1 MTTSLLRENTMTS
14 FELDIIDE
22 KSRAG
27 SEFLMHI
34 VDEMRRALVTE
45 KSHRKLTQQSI
56 ADKVGTSRHVI
67 NRELQGLENV
77 SARRIGEF
85 FWAIGWEPHFE
96 ARRIPDGH
104 NEIIRPAAT
113 APLEPGRD
121 NHKARVS
128 ALDDEKDEK
137 DKKASAAEM
146 AYAE

>member
-1 MTTSLLRENTMTS
+1 MTS
-14 FELDIIDE
+14 YELDIIDE

-27 SEFLMHI
+27 SEFLMRV
-34 VDEMRRALVTE
+34 VDEMRRALVAE
-45 KSHRKLTQQSI
+45 KSYRKLTQQSI
-56 ADKVGTSRHVI
+56 ADKVGTSCHVI
-67 NRELQGLENV
+67 NRELQGLDNV

-96 ARRIPDGH
+96 ARRVPDCQ

-113 APLEPGRD
+113 APREPDRY
-121 NHKARVS
+121 NHKASVS
-128 ALDDEKDEK
+128 ALDDKKDEK

>member
-1 MTTSLLRENTMTS
+1 MTS

-27 SEFLMHI
+27 LEFLMRV

-56 ADKVGTSRHVI
+56 AVKIGTSRHVI

-77 SARRIGEF
+77 SARRIGEY

-96 ARRIPDGH
+96 AQRRPDRS
-104 NEIIRPAAT
+104 NEIMPPTAT
-113 APLEPGRD
+113 APREPDRD

-128 ALDDEKDEK
+128 ALDDKKDEK
-137 DKKASAAEM
+137 EKTISAAEL